1 MNGQD
6 LLLIALVAALDWTWT
21 LGEKY
26 RWAQGLIGTVLMLM
40 YPKQILVLGVAAL
53 AVYIWKRSDT
63 AN

>member
-6 LLLIALVAALDWTWT
+6 LLLIALVAGLYWTWT

-26 RWAQGLIGTVLMLM
+26 RWAQGLIGTVLMLT
-40 YPKQILVLGVAAL
+40 YPKQILILGVAAL